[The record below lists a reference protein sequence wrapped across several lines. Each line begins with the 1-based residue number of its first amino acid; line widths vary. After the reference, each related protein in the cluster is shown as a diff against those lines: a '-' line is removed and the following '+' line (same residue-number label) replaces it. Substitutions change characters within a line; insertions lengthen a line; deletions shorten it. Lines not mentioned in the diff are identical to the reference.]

1 MRAAAERLLLEV
13 LQSSLATLQA
23 TQPLSRLELCKP
35 LALTG

>member
-23 TQPLSRLELCKP
+23 TQPSQDLSFASLWP
-35 LALTG
+35 